1 MDAGGHWDETI
12 SMDYPKIGGFGHGL
26 GIPLLYGHPRMS
38 LPTVG
43 KRLVN
48 QDGSSNSLLPGETKI
63 LDQAGRLTQVLTI
76 QLEDEYWQHQKQT
89 LPQTDIQEWLD
100 EFPEAWAETGGT
112 GLARHRP
119 PIYID
124 LKSGADPV

>member
-1 MDAGGHWDETI
+1 MGAGGHWDETI
-12 SMDYPKIGGFGHGL
+12 SMDYLKIGGFGHAP
-26 GIPLLYGHPRMS
+26 GIPLLYGHPRMP

-119 PIYID
+119 PIYI
-124 LKSGADPV
+124 

>member
-1 MDAGGHWDETI
+1 MGAQIH
-12 SMDYPKIGGFGHGL
+12 F
-26 GIPLLYGHPRMS
+26 
-38 LPTVG
+38 
-43 KRLVN
+43 
-48 QDGSSNSLLPGETKI
+48 LPGETKI
-63 LDQAGRLTQVLTI
+63 LNQTGSPIQVLMI
-76 QLEDEYWQHQKQT
+76 QLEDEYRLHQNPT

-124 LKSGADPV
+124 LKPGADPVRVR